1 MSNPPVS
8 RHDAIHIISAL
19 RQGVVPSRGL
29 HHYAVGQDRE
39 LGILLDALRDVADG
53 HSAFKGIR
61 GGYGSGKT
69 FIISRLAEEALQQGF
84 AVSQVSLNRDKA
96 SLHMLERLYQG
107 VLQHLRIRG
116 TEGNGL
122 STLLDRWI
130 GSAEEYVIEVDGI
143 PEHRESLLREAV
155 SQRIEV
161 MLGEVA
167 RERPSYSA
175 ALKAYHRASLTGDH
189 ALKRDV
195 LGWLMADP
203 HASTR
208 QLTGVRGQIQA
219 SDTLAYLR
227 ELTRMLRQLKR
238 PGLLIILDELDEMR
252 HLKRDLRQRAWAN
265 LRDLLDEIGRG
276 VPGLFLVMA
285 GTPEV
290 YDDRRGVTELPPLEQ
305 RLGDPTQQTAHPNL
319 RGPQL
324 PLPTF
329 SQAQL
334 ARVMDRLEELW
345 ETAGGQQ
352 SRLPDGFAAS
362 LADGWTQLLG
372 SRSPRIAIR
381 EYISVLDRARDYPDF
396 DPVRE
401 YRYALE
407 SLTLSPEETE
417 AHTGVPVAVADD
429 ELF

>member
-1 MSNPPVS
+1 MTKSSVS
-8 RHDAIHIISAL
+8 RSDAVHIISAL

-39 LGILLDALRDVADG
+39 LAILLEGLRDVKDG
-53 HSAFKGIR
+53 HSAFKAIR

-69 FIISRLAEEALQQGF
+69 FIISRLAEEALKGGF
-84 AVSQVSLNRDKA
+84 AVSQVSLNRDKT
-96 SLHMLERLYQG
+96 SLHMLDRLYQG
-107 VLQHLRIRG
+107 VLQHLQIRG

-130 GSAEEYVIEVDGI
+130 GSAEEYVIEVEGI
-143 PEHRESLLREAV
+143 PEHREALLREAV
-155 SQRIEV
+155 GQRIEV

-175 ALKAYHRASLTGDH
+175 ALKTYYQASLKGDH

-208 QLTGVRGQIQA
+208 QLQGVRGQIQA

-276 VPGLFLVMA
+276 VPGLFLVLA

-290 YDDRRGVTELPPLEQ
+290 YDDRRGITELPPLEQ
-305 RLGDPTQQTAHPNL
+305 RLGDPTQQSPHPNL

-329 SQAQL
+329 SQTQL
-334 ARVMDRLEELW
+334 ASVMQRLEELW
-345 ETAGGQQ
+345 ETAGRQQ
-352 SRLPDGFAAS
+352 GRLPDGFAAS
-362 LADGWTQLLG
+362 LAEGWTQRLG

-381 EYISVLDRARDYPDF
+381 EFISVLDRARDYPDF

-401 YRYALE
+401 YSYALE
-407 SLTLSPEETE
+407 SLSPEETE
-417 AHTGVPVAVADD
+417 AHSGVPVAVADED
-429 ELF
+429 LF

>member
-1 MSNPPVS
+1 MTRSDPS
-8 RHDAIHIISAL
+8 RHDAVHIISAL

-39 LGILLDALRDVADG
+39 LNILLEGLRDVTDG

-69 FIISRLAEEALQQGF
+69 FLISRLAEEALQQGY
-84 AVSQVSLNRDKA
+84 AVSQVSLNRDKT

-107 VLQHLRIRG
+107 ILQHLHIRG

-130 GSAEEYVIEVDGI
+130 GSAEEYVIEVEGI
-143 PEHRESLLREAV
+143 PEHLEGALREAV
-155 SQRIEV
+155 GKRIEV
-161 MLGEVA
+161 LLGEVA

-175 ALKAYHRASLTGDH
+175 ALKTYYQASLSGNH

-208 QLTGVRGQIQA
+208 QLSGVRGQIQA

-227 ELTRMLRQLKR
+227 ELTRMVRQLKR

-265 LRDLLDEIGRG
+265 LRDLLDELGRG
-276 VPGLFLVMA
+276 IPGLFVVLA

-290 YDDRRGVTELPPLEQ
+290 YDDRRGITELPPLEQ

-329 SQAQL
+329 SQVQL
-334 ARVMDRLEELW
+334 ASVMARLEQLW
-345 ETAGGQQ
+345 IIAGGHS
-352 SRLPDGFAAS
+352 SRLPPEFGAS
-362 LADGWTQLLG
+362 LAEGWTQRLG

-381 EYISVLDRARDYPDF
+381 EFISVLDRCRDYPDF
-396 DPVRE
+396 DPVQE
-401 YRYALE
+401 YHYALD
-407 SLTLSPEETE
+407 SAALTPEE
-417 AHTGVPVAVADD
+417 AGVPVASADD

>member
-39 LGILLDALRDVADG
+39 LRILLDSLRDVADG

-69 FIISRLAEEALQQGF
+69 FIISRLAEDALQQGF
-84 AVSQVSLNRDKA
+84 AVSQVSLNRDKT
-96 SLHMLERLYQG
+96 SLHMLDRLYQG
-107 VLQHLRIRG
+107 VLQHLRVRG

-122 STLLDRWI
+122 STVLDRWI
-130 GSAEEYVIEVDGI
+130 GSAEEYVIEVEGI
-143 PEHRESLLREAV
+143 PEHREVLLRQAV
-155 SQRIEV
+155 GQRIEV

-167 RERPSYSA
+167 RERPSFSA
-175 ALKAYHRASLTGDH
+175 ALTLYYQAGLDGDH
-189 ALKRDV
+189 ALKREV

-208 QLTGVRGQIQA
+208 QLKGVRGQVQA

-252 HLKRDLRQRAWAN
+252 QLKRDLRQRAWAN
-265 LRDLLDEIGRG
+265 LRDLLDELGRG
-276 VPGLFLVMA
+276 VPGLFLVLA

-305 RLGDPTQQTAHPNL
+305 RLGDPTQQTSHPNL

-334 ARVMDRLEELW
+334 TSVMNRLEQLW
-345 ETAGGQQ
+345 TVAGGQE
-352 SRLPDGFAAS
+352 SRLPEGFASS
-362 LADGWTQLLG
+362 LAEGWTQRLG

-381 EYISVLDRARDYPDF
+381 EFISVLDRARDYPDF

-401 YRYALE
+401 YSYALE
-407 SLTLSPEETE
+407 SLSPEETE
-417 AHTGVPVAVADD
+417 AQTGMPVTVADD
-429 ELF
+429 DLF